1 MLSKKRVWDG
11 LDSFANICYNNI
23 YIYILNYISYIIY
36 NDHDVYIYNDNV
48 FVLKTAVPLYE
59 NQPIKR
65 GICEWIFQK
74 LEGMTYQSTSVDG
87 T

>member
-1 MLSKKRVWDG
+1 M
-11 LDSFANICYNNI
+11 
-23 YIYILNYISYIIY
+23 YI
-36 NDHDVYIYNDNV
+36 YIYNDNV